1 MIGRGP
7 PSRDTRQGMALE
19 GLPEELLDV
28 LPAELGAL
36 HHGVADA
43 LGGLLHAR
51 PDRAAANLLGALLHL
66 LGRLVHLGLVGGAG
80 HPAAQDRDCEEGGS
94 DPQRAHLPC
103 PCHGG
108 SSSIRSMLAGS
119 VRASAMPDERRLYIL
134 GLVARRRAALTWLPR
149 AP

>member
-1 MIGRGP
+1 
-7 PSRDTRQGMALE
+7 MALE
-19 GLPEELLDV
+19 RLSEEILYV
-28 LPAELGAL
+28 FAAGICAL
-36 HHGVADA
+36 HHRVSDA
-43 LGGLLHAR
+43 RGGLLHAP

-80 HPAAQDRDCEEGGS
+80 HPPAQDRDCEEGGS

-108 SSSIRSMLAGS
+108 SSSIRSMLAGA

-134 GLVARRRAALTWLPR
+134 G
-149 AP
+149 